1 MVTRSFSSDLLVN
14 YPREI
19 TYSAIAAIMFAYGY
33 RASESAGEITVRGAV
48 LTVPAFV
55 GIEGVPADRTDMLI
69 GVAPLRFTDMGIP
82 VSRSAKV
89 AAEFL
94 CLSSGRLIDGLAAL
108 QTGLST
114 GSRQIVPAAEGFH
127 GVF

>member
-1 MVTRSFSSDLLVN
+1 MSLVTS
-14 YPREI
+14 
-19 TYSAIAAIMFAYGY
+19 
-33 RASESAGEITVRGAV
+33 
-48 LTVPAFV
+48 VPALALKALF
-55 GIEGVPADRTDMLI
+55 GRRMAPSSSARWARYFRT
-69 GVAPLRFTDMGIP
+69 
-82 VSRSAKV
+82 SAKV